1 MDKTRMRVLTQ
12 TLIVTLLALSSQP
25 AFSDE
30 VVEAQEIV
38 DDAKL
43 TFENFTADPNMGWFR
58 DHIKNS
64 KGVFIVPQLLKA
76 GFIFGG
82 SGGSGVMLSRDK
94 SSGKWS
100 DPAFYTMGSVT
111 FGLQIGG
118 QAAEVVLLIM
128 TQKGMDAMLSTKFQ
142 LGGDVSV
149 AAGPVG
155 AGAQAATTDIIQ
167 FSRTKGVF
175 GGLTLEGAVIAIRD
189 KWNHAYYGKET
200 SPLDILVKRTVRNKN
215 AAALVQT
222 VTKTAKGTK

>member
-1 MDKTRMRVLTQ
+1 
-12 TLIVTLLALSSQP
+12 
-25 AFSDE
+25 
-30 VVEAQEIV
+30 
-38 DDAKL
+38 
-43 TFENFTADPNMGWFR
+43 
-58 DHIKNS
+58 
-64 KGVFIVPQLLKA
+64 VFIVPQLLKA

-100 DPAFYTMGSVT
+100 NPAFYTMGSVT

-118 QAAEVVLLIM
+118 QAAEVVLLIL

-222 VTKTAKGTK
+222 VTKTAKSTK